1 MKKIFALILAVVL
14 ALSLAACDEIA
25 DGVAS
30 DGNTRISNDTSETDT
45 QDVSES
51 SSETVTEDTTETSVH
66 THDYTTKVTA
76 PTCTEKGY
84 TTYTC
89 DCGDTYQSDETAATG
104 HTYAEATCTEAAV
117 CHCGAASGSALGHNY
132 EQGKC
137 TRCNAADPDHAPADN
152 DSQTVYITETGKRYH
167 ASQHCPGLSNAKV
180 ILESTLSAAKD
191 KNLTPCARC
200 H

>member
-1 MKKIFALILAVVL
+1 MKKIFALILTVVL

-30 DGNTRISNDTSETDT
+30 DGNTHISNDTSETDT

-51 SSETVTEDTTETSVH
+51 SSKTVTEDTTETSVH

-104 HTYAEATCTEAAV
+104 HTYAEATCTEAAT